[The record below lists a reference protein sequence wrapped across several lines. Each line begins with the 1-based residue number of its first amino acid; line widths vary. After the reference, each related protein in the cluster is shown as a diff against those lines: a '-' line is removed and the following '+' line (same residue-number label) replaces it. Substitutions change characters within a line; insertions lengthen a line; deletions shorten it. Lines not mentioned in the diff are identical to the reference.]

1 MYVNPILV
9 AWCLKSKFKLNL
21 NKNLHSI
28 FKKNIKKKFSWNDN
42 VAVRK
47 DCKTWF
53 VKISHIQRGFPIK
66 EVYSIKNTNVNNLRN
81 DIQKVCRS
89 PKVQNIFSEI
99 FIKSLNS
106 LAFNLIA
113 LKYKKNNYNLSKN
126 KKDKKDIINILNEG
140 DYILQYNNIKV
151 PQSPISRIKQTL
163 SSNKHTMSM
172 LNSVKIKKTELKL
185 LGRF

>member
-1 MYVNPILV
+1 MWLSGKIVKPG
-9 AWCLKSKFKLNL
+9 
-21 NKNLHSI
+21 
-28 FKKNIKKKFSWNDN
+28 
-42 VAVRK
+42 
-47 DCKTWF
+47 F

-66 EVYSIKNTNVNNLRN
+66 EVYSIKKRNVNNLRN

-113 LKYKKNNYNLSKN
+113 LKYKQNNYELSKN
-126 KKDKKDIINILNEG
+126 KKAQKDIINILNEG

-185 LGRF
+185 LWESFEKICETLKHEMIITKKNLMFVKKIWQIYLII